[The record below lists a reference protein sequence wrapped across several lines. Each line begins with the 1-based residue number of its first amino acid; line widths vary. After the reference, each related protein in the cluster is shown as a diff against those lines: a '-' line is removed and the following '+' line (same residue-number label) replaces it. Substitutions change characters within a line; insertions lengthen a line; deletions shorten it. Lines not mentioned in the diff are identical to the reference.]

1 MSTTQIPPLRVE
13 HGPYLSGFP
22 DPRMTKLWRS
32 DFCSQRHRYRVR
44 SPAFESQRERGSGYM
59 GGSGACGSN
68 ATLPVPLQ
76 GPLQL
81 EEWFRRTAS
90 SQAAPRT
97 VTFAKTACQD
107 SISTRNMGTLGDAA
121 GRGSIWPPL
130 PSIGASARQE
140 RGKFRCTTLPAG
152 PAPLTARS
160 EDTSAPSPAWIGSLP
175 QSPWDSPKS
184 P

>member
-1 MSTTQIPPLRVE
+1 MRHPHLCRLTPSRTDACTTAGWPAVLLSDSLPLALGCRMSTTQIPPLRVE

-81 EEWFRRTAS
+81 EE
-90 SQAAPRT
+90 
-97 VTFAKTACQD
+97 
-107 SISTRNMGTLGDAA
+107 
-121 GRGSIWPPL
+121 
-130 PSIGASARQE
+130 
-140 RGKFRCTTLPAG
+140 
-152 PAPLTARS
+152 
-160 EDTSAPSPAWIGSLP
+160 
-175 QSPWDSPKS
+175 
-184 P
+184 